1 MPETKPTETAQLSPK
16 DIKSLLVTRKKKAE
30 NHRSSGLI
38 YLIFIMKS
46 FIGPKK
52 VGTKK
57 VFSPLTYP
65 VSFRFTTI
73 IKQLLVTQIF
83 QLLGIC
89 HIHHTYIMDLKEF
102 FKGKHA
108 GTLYYFSKIVMLLTK
123 EEVIIVRLGKKKNK
137 NKRKQRTSNKRGPPQ
152 ES

>member
-65 VSFRFTTI
+65 VSFRDSSGYSNISAVGDLPYTSHIYHGF
-73 IKQLLVTQIF
+73 KRIF
-83 QLLGIC
+83 
-89 HIHHTYIMDLKEF
+89 
-102 FKGKHA
+102 
-108 GTLYYFSKIVMLLTK
+108 
-123 EEVIIVRLGKKKNK
+123 
-137 NKRKQRTSNKRGPPQ
+137 
-152 ES
+152 

>member
-1 MPETKPTETAQLSPK
+1 MPETKPTETAQLSPQ

-30 NHRSSGLI
+30 NHRSSGLM

-65 VSFRFTTI
+65 VSFRFITI
-73 IKQLLVTQIF
+73 IKQ
-83 QLLGIC
+83 
-89 HIHHTYIMDLKEF
+89 
-102 FKGKHA
+102 
-108 GTLYYFSKIVMLLTK
+108 
-123 EEVIIVRLGKKKNK
+123 
-137 NKRKQRTSNKRGPPQ
+137 
-152 ES
+152 